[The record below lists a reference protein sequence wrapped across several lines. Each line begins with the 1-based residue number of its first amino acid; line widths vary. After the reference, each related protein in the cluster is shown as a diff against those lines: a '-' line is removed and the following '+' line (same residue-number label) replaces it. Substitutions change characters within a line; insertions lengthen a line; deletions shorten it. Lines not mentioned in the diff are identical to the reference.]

1 MAESEASEKVPLFDM
16 RHQDDDGDS
25 TGDEGSGAEP
35 VVNSAA
41 ETKEKGFV
49 RSLSL
54 LSGVAF
60 IVGSEIGSGIFSS
73 PGSVLVHAGSVGMSL
88 VAWVFAGL
96 LALLGCACYAELGTM
111 IPESGGEYSYILRV
125 YGKVPAYLYS
135 WTFCLVINSGGMAII
150 SLVTGQYAMKPFY
163 IDGNPPDI
171 LSKAVAVFVLALI
184 VIINSL
190 SVHWSA
196 LLQRWATYTKLA
208 AIGLVTV
215 VGLVYLARAE
225 PGSPAYQNL
234 GDAFNNTGMETFE
247 RRHIDSCKLIPP

>member
-1 MAESEASEKVPLFDM
+1 MPASAFCTSHIVPSIMASESEKVPLFDI
-16 RHQDDDGDS
+16 RHQDDDNDGGES
-25 TGDEGSGAEP
+25 TGDEFAGTEP
-35 VVNSAA
+35 VVTS
-41 ETKEKGFV
+41 ESKEKGFV

-54 LSGVAF
+54 LSGVSF

-88 VAWVFAGL
+88 IAWVFAGL

-125 YGKVPAYLYS
+125 YGKIPAYLYS

-171 LSKAVAVFVLALI
+171 LSKSVAVFVLILI
-184 VIINSL
+184 VIINSV

-234 GDAFNNTGMETFE
+234 GDAFNNTGA
-247 RRHIDSCKLIPP
+247 